1 MSYKIPSDEEVVMA
15 IQRVIFKHGTI
26 SSQRNLKIEVDK
38 ELATIEP
45 LYKVGANRV
54 RSLAIRSHFIHTEIN
69 YRKNRDNGKGKLS
82 KCPVCGGNIKK
93 IKNLTLQGDT
103 VIIGYNCS
111 ECIYTTDKTILEP
124 ARYIFSARRL

>member
-1 MSYKIPSDEEVVMA
+1 MVYKIPSDEEVVMA
-15 IQRVIFKHGTI
+15 IQRVIFKQVTI
-26 SSQRNLKIEVDK
+26 TSQRRLKLEVEK
-38 ELATIEP
+38 ELATIDP
-45 LYKVGANRV
+45 LYRVGANRV

-69 YRKNRDNGKGKLS
+69 YRQSRDSNKHKIS

-93 IKNLTLQGDT
+93 VKNQTLQGDI

-111 ECIYTTDKTILEP
+111 ECIYTTDKTIREP